1 MPTGSTPTTKSSVWV
16 RSHAV
21 WVFTFVLFAR
31 LLVLANFSHSVYL
44 VPDGEDMKF
53 YNDWALRIAKGVTD
67 PHAFYGLPGYAYFL
81 AGVYSLAGFNPYVIG
96 FLQCVSEAFIGVVL
110 FQLAQTVFDSPGAS
124 KDRLLSARGKVVGAI
139 AVTGWVFL
147 EPAQAFSVI
156 LMPTTWLV
164 LAYWGCVLWIIR
176 TPGDSWWNPWFWMG
190 LLCGVVAMMVATILF
205 LIVLIF
211 AAVLAKLD
219 RGKPL
224 AVRLPKILLAWCA
237 VIAGVLLGI
246 SPCWM
251 HNYFIAKEPVL
262 LSAHSGVNF
271 YIGNNP
277 VANGY
282 PKIPPGLR
290 AGQEGMLKDSITMAE
305 KAEGHPLT
313 RAEVSRFWSNK
324 ANQYIH
330 SHFSEWLELMA
341 LKFRNFWS
349 SFQYDDICVV
359 TLFRADG
366 ILIPGIRFGLVAAL
380 GIPGM
385 IIAYLRFPRSR
396 WVSAAVFLHMCA
408 LLPVFITE
416 RYRLAAAPG
425 LLLMAGLG
433 LWELWNSLVFGR
445 WGEVAAYCSLSALS
459 TLFVSWP
466 QSAPGL
472 WSLDYYNTGIKATAA
487 GNLERARFNLELAY
501 DYVPENSEINF
512 ALGNLWV
519 KEGDTRKA
527 KAFYRRALEINPRH
541 GGAYNNLGML
551 AMNEHRWEV
560 AARFLRL
567 SLEIEPDDAKTHFLL
582 AQTLLQE
589 NELAG
594 AREEVKRALEINP
607 ARPEFQALE
616 AEIEARHPR

>member
-1 MPTGSTPTTKSSVWV
+1 MPTRSTTATKSSAWV
-16 RSHAV
+16 RSPAL
-21 WVFTFVLFAR
+21 WVFVFVFFTR
-31 LLVLANFSHSVYL
+31 LLVLAGFSHSPYL
-44 VPDGEDMKF
+44 VPQGDDMKF
-53 YNDWALRIAKGVTD
+53 YNDWALRILKGVTD

-81 AGVYSLAGFNPYVIG
+81 AGIYSLAGFDPFVVG
-96 FLQCVSEAFIGVVL
+96 LLQCVSEALIGVVL
-110 FQLAQTVFDSPGAS
+110 FQLARAVFDTPGAS
-124 KDRLLSARGKVVGAI
+124 KDRLLSARGKIVGAI
-139 AVTGWVFL
+139 AVAGWAFF

-164 LAYWGCVLWIIR
+164 LAYWGCVLWIIK
-176 TPGDSWWNPWFWMG
+176 TPGASWWSPWFWMG
-190 LLCGVVAMMVATILF
+190 LLSGVVAMMVATILF

-211 AAVLAKLD
+211 AAILVKLD

-251 HNYFIAKEPVL
+251 HNVFVAKEHVL

-277 VANGY
+277 IANGY

-305 KAEGHPLT
+305 KTEGHPLT

-324 ANQYIH
+324 ANHYIH
-330 SHFSEWLELMA
+330 SHFLEWLELMT
-341 LKFRNFWS
+341 LKFKNFWS
-349 SFQYDDICVV
+349 SFQYDDLSVI

-385 IIAYLRFPRSR
+385 IIAGLRFPRSR
-396 WVSAAVFLHMCA
+396 WVIAAVFLHMCA

-416 RYRLAAAPG
+416 RYRLAAVPG
-425 LLLMAGLG
+425 LLLMMALG

-445 WGEVAAYCSLSALS
+445 WRDAAAYCSLSAVS

-466 QSAPGL
+466 QSEPGL
-472 WSLDYYNTGIKATAA
+472 WSLDYYNTGIKSTAS
-487 GNLERARFNLELAY
+487 GDLERARFNLELAY
-501 DYVPENSEINF
+501 AYVPDNSEINF
-512 ALGNLWV
+512 ALGDLWV

-527 KAFYRRALEINPRH
+527 KAFFRRALEINPRH
-541 GGAYNNLGML
+541 SGAYNNLGIL
-551 AMNEHRWEV
+551 AMSEHRWDL
-560 AARFLRL
+560 AARFLAL
-567 SLEIEPDDAKTHFLL
+567 SIAIEPDDMKTHFLL

-594 AREEVKRALEINP
+594 AEGEIKKALKLNP
-607 ARPEFQALE
+607 GRPELQALKT
-616 AEIEARHPR
+616 EIEARLPR